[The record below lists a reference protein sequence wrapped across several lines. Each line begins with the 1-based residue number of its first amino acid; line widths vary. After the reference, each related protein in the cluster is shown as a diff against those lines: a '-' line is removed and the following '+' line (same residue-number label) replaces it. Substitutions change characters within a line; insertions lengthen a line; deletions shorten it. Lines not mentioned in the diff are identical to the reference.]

1 MWQHSIEDAPLGRN
15 SVICCTNAAG
25 EPSSAIPQRYAGK
38 SVLDIE
44 SPIQGLERRRSRWT
58 DAALCISE
66 VRRFGVEV
74 VIVTGACAATEAYD
88 VGISGSIYP
97 AEPIREDQRR
107 EDYAVFA
114 GVVPNGKFRLV
125 KDFQRAR
132 HAAGDVWGRMPGP
145 MHRQAPIGLPVATV
159 TAATRRALSIA
170 SADRPKA
177 SFVPAACW
185 NARHK
190 PFSVPL
196 IWVKSAAYSLIH
208 SLPCGNV

>member
-74 VIVTGACAATEAYD
+74 VIVTGACAATGGLRCRY
-88 VGISGSIYP
+88 
-97 AEPIREDQRR
+97 
-107 EDYAVFA
+107 
-114 GVVPNGKFRLV
+114 FRL
-125 KDFQRAR
+125 DLSGRAHPR
-132 HAAGDVWGRMPGP
+132 GS
-145 MHRQAPIGLPVATV
+145 
-159 TAATRRALSIA
+159 ATRRLRRVRRRGAEWQ
-170 SADRPKA
+170 
-177 SFVPAACW
+177 VPACQRLPACQACRW
-185 NARHK
+185 GCVGTDARAHAPPGAHRLASGDSHRSHTACFVDCK
-190 PFSVPL
+190 R
-196 IWVKSAAYSLIH
+196 
-208 SLPCGNV
+208 